1 MQGRRQWCG
10 IFKVL
15 KKEKNSQPRNTLQIL
30 RKINVFFRP
39 KKNNLGGKLPR
50 HTLMERLMKFFRE
63 KDYVSKSE
71 TWVYTKK

>member
-1 MQGRRQWCG
+1 MQVRRQWYG

-15 KKEKNSQPRNTLQIL
+15 KKEKNCQPRNTLQIL
-30 RKINVFFRP
+30 RKINVFSDQ
-39 KKNNLGGKLPR
+39 KKKQFGGKLPR

-71 TWVYTKK
+71 IWVHTKK